1 MFIHEHQSEFSR
13 FSDYLFNYTPRTIAA
28 FLANTYIRSSTL
40 LIYIPSLS
48 CLRRHNVKITI
59 LYNLKIN
66 YRFSFIV
73 LGLWADA
80 LHGSTRLTFFN
91 FFIVHCC

>member
-1 MFIHEHQSEFSR
+1 MLSFVCNFSFYLKKKKFIHELQSEFSH
-13 FSDYLFNYTPRTIAA
+13 FSDYLFNDMPRTIAA
-28 FLANTYIRSSTL
+28 FLVNTYIRSSTL

-66 YRFSFIV
+66 YGFSFIV
-73 LGLWADA
+73 
-80 LHGSTRLTFFN
+80 H
-91 FFIVHCC
+91 I